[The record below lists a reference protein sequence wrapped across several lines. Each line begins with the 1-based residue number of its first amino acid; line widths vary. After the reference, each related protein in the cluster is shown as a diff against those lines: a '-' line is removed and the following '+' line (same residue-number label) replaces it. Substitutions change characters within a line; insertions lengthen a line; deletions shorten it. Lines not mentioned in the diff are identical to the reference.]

1 MAIKLS
7 IFMVPTGRTALKTDS
22 WFLWTSVCTLSP
34 GWKWT
39 GITLVIT
46 LFLDTNRGDF
56 TESLIWSE
64 QNETSTKWWI
74 TTKHDRAIIVPFH
87 KHRYNQT
94 ICDWFYRCCNKCVFL
109 VSGLRAI
116 RCMRKR
122 GRKKT
127 RNTMILFLS
136 HLHTVPL
143 SHIKGLH

>member
-74 TTKHDRAIIVPFH
+74 TTKHDRAITVTFH

-109 VSGLRAI
+109 VSGRNIWEPSDVWEKEAE
-116 RCMRKR
+116 RKP
-122 GRKKT
+122 GT
-127 RNTMILFLS
+127 QWSSFSPISIQFHFPT
-136 HLHTVPL
+136 
-143 SHIKGLH
+143 